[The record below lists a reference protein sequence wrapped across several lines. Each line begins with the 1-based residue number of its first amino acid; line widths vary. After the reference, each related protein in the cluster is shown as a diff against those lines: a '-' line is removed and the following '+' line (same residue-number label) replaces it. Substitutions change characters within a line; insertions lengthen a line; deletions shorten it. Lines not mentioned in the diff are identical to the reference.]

1 MTLELTDEESRVLIN
16 LLDVSVKSAGLQA
29 AESALHFV
37 RKINEAANAA
47 KAAPAD
53 PELDL
58 VQKD

>member
-1 MTLELTDEESRVLIN
+1 MTIQLTEEESRVLIN
-16 LLDVSVKSAGLQA
+16 LLDVSVKSVGLQA

-47 KAAPAD
+47 KAPAAE

-58 VQKD
+58 VQQD